1 LNPTPLTKNNTMK
14 KIHLICVIVCLFLG
28 TLHAQDLIYTVSGEY
43 DNQAVPLDSI
53 LIENITNG
61 TSISFGDLPEHD
73 NYRINLS
80 QKVLW
85 ISSGIN
91 SQSIGIDFYLKNK
104 QPGKLTI
111 GCKNPT
117 ITQTTVN
124 VFNINGQ
131 KVFSSS
137 QLRVGNGHSI
147 DINIGIPG
155 IFIVK
160 VISGNN
166 NQSFK
171 AIGRDETG
179 QIALSSLTDNTATMK
194 SSQVIY
200 SEDFSFQVGD
210 SLLITA
216 YKNDYYAIPRLT
228 KIKGNDTLVF
238 HFNKVSP
245 DVSDIEGNTY
255 KTVTIG
261 TQTWMSENLKTTRY
275 NDGVEIP
282 LITEPQIW
290 YYLKTPGY
298 NWYNKDIG
306 NKNKYGA
313 LYNWHTINTGKL
325 CPTGWHVPKDAE
337 WITLEIFMQNNG
349 FNFDGTVDTDNDRE
363 TNNKIAKS
371 LASTSKWKTTSEKGM
386 IGNDLSS
393 NNSSGFSALPG
404 GFCDIMLFSN
414 RMGESAL
421 WWTAS
426 DYDKDGAW
434 WRSLSYDYPE
444 LMRTHITKTYGCSVR
459 CVEGAEIKTAI
470 PSVTTTEVSSITA
483 NNAITGGNITN
494 DGGLTVTAR
503 GVAWSKSEMPT
514 ITTNEGITADGTGIG
529 QFISHLTSLTPKTS
543 YYVRAYAT
551 NSLGTSY
558 GEQIIF
564 STTEL
569 PTFTVFDV
577 DGNGYST
584 VTIGTQTWLSEN
596 LKTTKFNDGVEI
608 PLTNDNQ
615 KWCENKTPAYCWYN
629 REISNKDLY
638 GALYNWHTV
647 NTNKLCPAGWHVPKD
662 DEWTTLEIYLENNGY
677 NFDGTVDTDNDRE
690 TNNKIA
696 KSLAATTNW
705 RSTFGEGVIGFNTQA
720 NNSSGFN
727 AYPGGLRMYGDGSF
741 TQNGSFGTWWSA
753 SESNNDKAWYRIL
766 GFYNSFISKD
776 DFNKNAG
783 FSIRCVKD

>member
-1 LNPTPLTKNNTMK
+1 MK
-14 KIHLICVIVCLFLG
+14 KIHLTCILVCLFLG
-28 TLHAQDLIYTVSGEY
+28 TLHAQDLIFTIRGEY
-43 DNQAVPLDSI
+43 DNQAVSLDSI
-53 LIENITNG
+53 LVENNTNG
-61 TSISFGDLPEHD
+61 TSISFYDLPERD
-73 NYRINLS
+73 DYRINLTK
-80 QKVLW
+80 KVLDG
-85 ISSGIN
+85 SNGIN
-91 SQSIGIDFYLKNK
+91 FNSTGNGFYLKNK
-104 QPGKLTI
+104 QHGNLSI
-111 GCKNPT
+111 GCKNRA
-117 ITQTTVN
+117 ITQATVN

-137 QLRVGNGHSI
+137 QLLVGKGHSI
-147 DINIGIPG
+147 DMNIGIPG

-160 VISGNN
+160 VISGSN

-171 AIGRDETG
+171 AIGCDETG
-179 QIALSSLTDNTATMK
+179 QITLSSLIDNKATSNTK
-194 SSQVIY
+194 SSQINY

-216 YKNDYYAIPRLT
+216 YKNDYYAMPRLT
-228 KIKGNDTLVF
+228 KIKGNDTLFF
-238 HFNKVSP
+238 HFNEVYQE
-245 DVSDIEGNTY
+245 VSDIDGNTY

-261 TQTWMSENLKTTRY
+261 EQTWLSENLKTTRY

-282 LITEPQIW
+282 LIIEPQTW

-325 CPTGWHVPKDAE
+325 CPDGWHVPKDAE
-337 WITLEIFMQNNG
+337 WITLEIYLQNNG
-349 FNFDGTVDTDNDRE
+349 YNYDGTFDTDNDRE

-371 LASTSKWKTTSEKGM
+371 LAASTYWETSSFADPGA
-386 IGNDLSS
+386 IGNNLSA

-404 GFCDIMLFSN
+404 GFLDNMLYSSRVGKSGF
-414 RMGESAL
+414 
-421 WWTAS
+421 WWTSS
-426 DYDKDGAW
+426 DNDKDNGLL
-434 WRSLSYDYPE
+434 RSMHNDYPE
-444 LMRTHITKTYGCSVR
+444 FSRNNMTKTYGFSVR
-459 CVEGAEIKTAI
+459 CVEGAEIKTDI
-470 PSVTTTEVSSITA
+470 PSITTTEVSSITA

-494 DGGLTVTAR
+494 DGGLTVIAR
-503 GVAWSKSEMPT
+503 GVVWSKSEMPT

-529 QFISHLTSLTPKTS
+529 QFISHLTSLTQKTS

-558 GEQIIF
+558 GEQILF

-569 PTFTVFDV
+569 PIFTVFDI

-596 LKTTKFNDGVEI
+596 LKTTKFNDGIEI

-615 KWCENKTPAYCWYN
+615 KWCENKSPAYCWYN

-638 GALYNWHTV
+638 GALYNWYTV
-647 NTNKLCPAGWHVPKD
+647 NTNKLCPVGWHVPKD
-662 DEWTTLEIYLENNGY
+662 DEWTTLEIYLQNNGY
-677 NFDGTVDTDNDRE
+677 NYDGTVDTDNDRE
-690 TNNKIA
+690 TYNKIA

-705 RSTFGEGVIGFNTQA
+705 MSTFGEGVIGFNILA

-727 AYPGGLRMYGDGSF
+727 AFPGGLRMYGDGSF
-741 TQNGSFGTWWSA
+741 MQYGSFGTWWSA

-776 DFNKNAG
+776 DFKKNAG
-783 FSIRCVKD
+783 FSIRCLKD